1 MQKRIIMC
9 VLVYPKDE
17 TQKAL
22 LTSFLEEKN
31 MDFDYNIS
39 DSETSNEYL
48 QVLLKRADEI
58 TEILNKQEELLMN
71 LIKKNESNILVYFGI
86 YFLIVE
92 ELSKIWIIGAI
103 NAKED
108 PNKLLRRLTIVN
120 IPKND

>member
-39 DSETSNEYL
+39 DNEYL

-58 TEILNKQEELLMN
+58 TENPEQAGRAFDEFD
-71 LIKKNESNILVYFGI
+71 KKMRAI
-86 YFLIVE
+86 Y
-92 ELSKIWIIGAI
+92 
-103 NAKED
+103 
-108 PNKLLRRLTIVN
+108 
-120 IPKND
+120 

>member
-48 QVLLKRADEI
+48 QVLLKRANEI
-58 TEILNKQEELLMN
+58 TENPEQAGRAFDEFD
-71 LIKKNESNILVYFGI
+71 KKMRAI
-86 YFLIVE
+86 Y
-92 ELSKIWIIGAI
+92 
-103 NAKED
+103 
-108 PNKLLRRLTIVN
+108 
-120 IPKND
+120 